1 MGEIELLEL
10 AERVEKLSGPCEAVD
25 LEIARIQRVVC
36 LRRNAED
43 TANEEFTHWRYTAS
57 LDAAMTLVPEGE
69 GHQPQLIYSGVNPN
83 NPSRQRC
90 RYEIWQKGST
100 KPTRSNAA
108 TPALALCAA
117 ALRARASITRTTG
130 DGEASYG

>member
-1 MGEIELLEL
+1 MGEIELLAL

-57 LDAAMTLVPEGE
+57 LNAAMSLVPEGAEWDLE
-69 GHQPQLIYSGVNPN
+69 GDFERKGNSGYHCGMNWYADGYYPHVWV
-83 NPSRQRC
+83 S
-90 RYEIWQKGST
+90 
-100 KPTRSNAA
+100 AA
-108 TPALALCAA
+108 TPALAITAA

-130 DGEASYG
+130 DGDGNG